1 MPKITSFINYKG
13 GVGKTTLAVEVAAS
27 LAHKFG
33 KKVLLVDLDPQT
45 NATLSLIKFDEWEN
59 WARSNGSLKNLV
71 EDYLLRRPPNELM
84 FATQQAI
91 CTSLHFSITSPG
103 CLHLLPSHLELM
115 NVDLD
120 IADFFGAY
128 SLEGLRILSAILT
141 PISDSYDYI
150 ILDCPP
156 NLGLIT
162 QNAMMIS
169 DSIIVV
175 SMPDYLSVIG
185 IGVLENAVTEFT
197 RRVNQ
202 RLKLLRTSFQ
212 GPAIKG
218 IVFNRIR
225 YLTGGTSHEE
235 KMIVRVEGQ
244 YPALVFQPPARVSF
258 STKISER
265 SEVGIPIAI
274 SGYAA
279 DRDYEA
285 QIRAV
290 ADEFQRRV

>member
-1 MPKITSFINYKG
+1 MPKITSLINYKG

-27 LAHKFG
+27 LAYRFQ

-45 NATLSLIKFDEWEN
+45 NATLSLMNFDEWED

-71 EDYLLRRPPNELM
+71 EDYLLRRPPNELTS
-84 FATQQAI
+84 ATQQAI
-91 CTSLHFSITSPG
+91 RTSFRFQIDPPG
-103 CLHLLPSHLELM
+103 CFHLLPSHLQLM
-115 NVDLD
+115 NIDLD

-141 PISDSYDYI
+141 PIADNYDYI

-175 SMPDYLSVIG
+175 CMPDYLSVIG

-202 RLKLLRTSFQ
+202 RLKLLHTSFQ
-212 GPAIKG
+212 GPTIKG
-218 IVFNRIR
+218 IMFNRIR
-225 YLTGGTSHEE
+225 YRTGGTSQEE
-235 KMIVRVEGQ
+235 RMIERVERQ

-285 QIRAV
+285 QVRAV
-290 ADEFQRRV
+290 ADEFRRRV

>member
-13 GVGKTTLAVEVAAS
+13 GVGKTTLAVEVSAS
-27 LAHKFG
+27 LAYRSQR
-33 KKVLLVDLDPQT
+33 KVLLVDLDPQT
-45 NATLSLIKFDEWEN
+45 NATLSLMNFDEWEN
-59 WARSNGSLKNLV
+59 WAKLNGSLKNLV
-71 EDYLLRRPPNELM
+71 EDYLLRRSPNEL
-84 FATQQAI
+84 ASETRQAI
-91 CTSLHFSITSPG
+91 RTSFRFRIDQPG
-103 CLHLLPSHLELM
+103 CFHLLPSHLQLM

-120 IADFFGAY
+120 IVDFFGAY

-141 PISDSYDYI
+141 PISENYDYI

-156 NLGLIT
+156 NLGLLT

-175 SMPDYLSVIG
+175 CMPDYLSTIG
-185 IGVLENAVTEFT
+185 IGVLENAVSDFT
-197 RRVNQ
+197 RRVNE
-202 RLKLLRTSFQ
+202 RLKLLHTSFQ
-212 GPAIKG
+212 GPTIKG

-225 YLTGGTSHEE
+225 YRSGGTAQEE
-235 KMIVRVEGQ
+235 SIIERIERQ

-265 SEVGIPIAI
+265 SEVGVPIAI

>member
-27 LAHKFG
+27 LAYRFE
-33 KKVLLVDLDPQT
+33 KKALLVDLDPQT
-45 NATLSLIKFDEWEN
+45 NATLSLMNFDEWEE
-59 WARSNGSLKNLV
+59 WVKSNGSLKNLV
-71 EDYLLRRPPNELM
+71 EDYLLRRLSNELAS
-84 FATQQAI
+84 ATQQAI
-91 CTSLHFSITSPG
+91 RTSFHFRISPPG
-103 CLHLLPSHLELM
+103 CLHLLPSHLQLM

-141 PISDSYDYI
+141 PMSDNYDYI

-156 NLGLIT
+156 NLGLMT

-175 SMPDYLSVIG
+175 CMPDYLSVIG

-202 RLKLLRTSFQ
+202 RLKLLHTSFQ
-212 GPAIKG
+212 GPTIKG

-225 YLTGGTSHEE
+225 YRTGGTSQEE
-235 KMIVRVEGQ
+235 RMIERVERQ
-244 YPALVFQPPARVSF
+244 YPNLVFQPPARVSF